1 MHLYLIRHGQSYANL
16 PEWDGYNNDESL
28 TELGLQQA
36 AALQR
41 WLPDHIRPPDVL
53 YASTMQRARQTAEH
67 VARAYH
73 CEIAFD
79 DRLRELGN
87 NRFDHTIW
95 PVEEPP
101 NRYADYWATARP
113 FAPIVT
119 PGEFSETYMHFRI
132 RVGLVLEEMSDR
144 HREQHVIAVCHGGV
158 IDAVFDH
165 IFNVGPWRRCE
176 VWTHNT
182 GITYVEHV
190 DHPGREVWRLHAHDR
205 TDHLVSMAVSQ

>member
-16 PEWDGYNNDESL
+16 PEWDGYNRDESL

-36 AALQR
+36 AALEA
-41 WLPDHIRPPDVL
+41 WLPDHIQQPDAL

-67 VARAYH
+67 VARAYT
-73 CEIAFD
+73 CEIIFD

-87 NRFDHTIW
+87 NRFDHTTW
-95 PVEEPP
+95 PTDEPP

-119 PGEFSETYMHFRI
+119 PGEYSETFMHFRT
-132 RVGLVLEEMSDR
+132 RVGLFVEEMIDKHSN
-144 HREQHVIAVCHGGV
+144 QHVVAVCHGGV

-165 IFNVGPWRRCE
+165 VFNVGPWRRCE
-176 VWTHNT
+176 IWTHNT
-182 GITYVEHV
+182 GITYFEHV

-205 TDHLVSMAVSQ
+205 TDHLVGLAGR